1 MSVIRIGTRG
11 SKLALVQTNLV
22 CTALHAKGF
31 ETEQVI
37 ISTKGDRTADVPL
50 SEAGGS
56 GLFVREIDTAILDGR
71 IDAAVHSMKDIPLKR
86 PAGIIT
92 AAVLKRAP
100 PFDFLVSNKPM
111 MDVYRFG
118 TSSPRRRAQLLRYF
132 HKYPEMHIAPIRGNI
147 DTRLAK
153 LESGEYDAL
162 ILAEAGLMRLGL
174 HVNGFRLP
182 ADAFVPSPNQGAIAV
197 VSRDTPELKAVFD
210 TINDP
215 ETAYATAVERIILEE
230 LDADC
235 FTPVG
240 AYCQSGKL
248 LAEVL
253 SPDGTKSQRVESEV
267 PCLEAAHAI
276 GHELRNKAKDL
287 LAESKELFGDL

>member
-11 SKLALVQTNLV
+11 SKLALVQTNMV
-22 CTALHAKGF
+22 CDALKEHGF
-31 ETEQVI
+31 ETEQVV
-37 ISTKGDRTADVPL
+37 ISTKGDRKTDVPL
-50 SEAGGS
+50 NEAGGN
-56 GLFVREIDTAILDGR
+56 GLFVREIDAAILDGR
-71 IDAAVHSMKDIPLKR
+71 IDAAVHSMKDIPLER
-86 PAGIIT
+86 PAGIT
-92 AAVLKRAP
+92 TVAVLKRAP

-111 MDVYRFG
+111 TEVMRFG
-118 TSSPRRRAQLLRYF
+118 TSSPRRRAQLLRYY

-153 LESGEYDAL
+153 LETGEFDAL
-162 ILAEAGLMRLGL
+162 VLAEAGLMRLGL

-197 VSRDTPELKAVFD
+197 VSRDTPELKAAFD

-215 ETAYATAVERIILEE
+215 ETAYATAVERIIMEE
-230 LDADC
+230 LGADC

-240 AYCQSGKL
+240 AYCQGGRI

-287 LAESKELFGDL
+287 LAECREVFGDD

>member
-11 SKLALVQTNLV
+11 SKLARIQTTMV
-22 CTALHAKGF
+22 CDALKKQGF
-31 ETEQVI
+31 ETEQVV
-37 ISTKGDRTADVPL
+37 ISTKGDRKTDVPL
-50 SEAGGS
+50 NEAGGN
-56 GLFVREIDTAILDGR
+56 GLFVREIDIAILEGR
-71 IDAAVHSMKDIPLKR
+71 IDAAVHSMKDIPLER
-86 PAGIIT
+86 PAGITT

-100 PFDFLVSNKPM
+100 PFDFLVVNKPM
-111 MDVYRFG
+111 MDVMRFG
-118 TSSPRRRAQLLRYF
+118 TSSPRRRAQLLRYY

-147 DTRLAK
+147 DTRLEK

-162 ILAEAGLMRLGL
+162 VLAEAGLMRLGL

-197 VSRDTPELKAVFD
+197 VSRDTPELKAAFA

-215 ETAYATAVERIILEE
+215 ETAYATAVERIVMEE
-230 LDADC
+230 LGADC

-240 AYCQSGKL
+240 IYSQGGRI

-267 PCLEAAHAI
+267 PSLEAAHAI
-276 GHELRNKAKDL
+276 GHELRKRSADL
-287 LAESKELFGDL
+287 LAACKAVFGDD